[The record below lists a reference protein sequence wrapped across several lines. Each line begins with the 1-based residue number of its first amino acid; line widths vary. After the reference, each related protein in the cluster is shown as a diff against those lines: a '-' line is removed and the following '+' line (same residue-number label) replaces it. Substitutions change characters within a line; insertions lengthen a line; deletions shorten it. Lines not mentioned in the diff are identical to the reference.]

1 MQQLEDH
8 AIPDTDTTA
17 DTLVDIGIY
26 DDIAPLLPLLQD
38 PDSRGILH
46 TAYELVSVHNSAQTI
61 VTASD
66 RATKVVLALKS
77 YAHHDSTG
85 IKVQTNLID
94 GIETALTLYH
104 NQLKHGVEVIRQYND
119 LPTILA
125 FPDDLNQVWTNLIQN
140 ALQAMNYKGTLTI
153 ATTLLS
159 ETLQVQITDTG
170 SGIPLDLQAK
180 IFEPFFTT
188 KAMGEGSGLGLSIA
202 RRNVDK
208 HGGAIAVESVPGKTT
223 FMVSLPLQ

>member
-8 AIPDTDTTA
+8 AIPDADTTA
-17 DTLVDIGIY
+17 DTLVDIGID

-38 PDSRGILH
+38 PDNHGILH

-85 IKVQTNLID
+85 VKVQTNLID

-125 FPDDLNQVWTNLIQN
+125 FPDDLNQVWTNLLQN

-153 ATTLLS
+153 ATTVLA
-159 ETLQVQITDTG
+159 ETLQVEITDTG

-202 RRNVDK
+202 RRNIDK

-223 FMVSLPLQ
+223 FTVSLPLQ